1 MGWGDGDIQVSR
13 RRRRRSSE
21 APRSSPRLPEAP
33 GGCPR
38 LPQTVVN
45 AGFSTKKQ
53 CFGSFFGTLG
63 DFPRGRFIPRSI
75 QFFDAKICNPS
86 QPICTF
92 SRKNLKNHQ
101 VFWRFLVKFCKKHN
115 NSQPKSSIRPM
126 AGFPHDPFIP
136 RLEMTKIPH
145 DPFIP
150 RLEMPKIPHNP
161 FIPKC

>member
-1 MGWGDGDIQVSR
+1 MRTLALRRIFFLGVMGWGDGDIQVSRRR

-86 QPICTF
+86 QPICIF
-92 SRKNLKNHQ
+92 SRKNLKNSQ
-101 VFWRFLVKFCKKHN
+101 VFWCFWSKSAKTIIKHSKKQLHPAYGRI
-115 NSQPKSSIRPM
+115 SARSI
-126 AGFPHDPFIP
+126 HS
-136 RLEMTKIPH
+136 
-145 DPFIP
+145 
-150 RLEMPKIPHNP
+150 
-161 FIPKC
+161 